1 VSKWGDY
8 QVRLT
13 RKIKAIFIGLDP
25 ELDIRAEE
33 LCSYFNSIGM
43 HTKRSQ
49 NARADFSG
57 VRCINLE
64 NSNINAIEYHKLV
77 QAATF
82 ASPASY
88 GYRFVYVVER
98 EIGNER
104 IDLKAN
110 TKKIRKS
117 IFKKPVDFKWA
128 GGRIA
133 DILNQDAALK
143 KSLYD
148 EAGVTHPKEFDEVE
162 IIGGI
167 TRYAGI
173 YIRPSEGIVEISGP
187 DTYWDT
193 EDPNPPISIFPPLH
207 TIEAYD
213 KIAKYIH
220 EQVHY

>member
-1 VSKWGDY
+1 
-8 QVRLT
+8 VRLT
-13 RKIKAIFIGLDP
+13 RKIKAIFIGLNP
-25 ELDIRAEE
+25 ELNIRVEE

-43 HTKRSQ
+43 HVERSQ
-49 NARADFSG
+49 DARDDFSG
-57 VRCINLE
+57 MRRINLE
-64 NSNINAIEYHKLV
+64 NSNINAVEYHKLV
-77 QAATF
+77 QAGDF
-82 ASPASY
+82 CNSASY
-88 GYRFVYVVER
+88 GYRFVYFVER

-104 IDLKAN
+104 KDLEAN

-117 IFKKPVDFKWA
+117 IFKKPVDFMWV

-133 DILNQDAALK
+133 DTLNQDTALK

-148 EAGVTHPKEFDEVE
+148 EAGVTNPKEFDEVR
-162 IIGGI
+162 GI

-173 YIRPSEGIVEISGP
+173 YIKPGDGIVEIYGP
-187 DTYWDT
+187 HTQWDT
-193 EDPNPPISIFPPLH
+193 EDPNPPISIFPPLQ

>member
-1 VSKWGDY
+1 M
-8 QVRLT
+8 RLT
-13 RKIKAIFIGLDP
+13 RKIKAIFIGLNP

-43 HTKRSQ
+43 HVERSQ
-49 NARADFSG
+49 DARDDFSM
-57 VRCINLE
+57 VRCINLK

-77 QAATF
+77 QAGDF
-82 ASPASY
+82 CSPTSY
-88 GYRFVYVVER
+88 GYRFVYFVER

-104 IDLKAN
+104 KDLEAN

-117 IFKKPVDFKWA
+117 IFKKPVDFKWV

-133 DILNQDAALK
+133 DTLNQDTALK

-148 EAGVTHPKEFDEVE
+148 EAGVTYPKEFGEV
-162 IIGGI
+162 ISI
-167 TRYAGI
+167 TRFAGI

-193 EDPNPPISIFPPLH
+193 EDPNPPISIFPPLQ